1 MSNRVRSPLLQNLVV
16 DRRGGPQ
23 QTVVAELRRLILSGD
38 APPGTSVP
46 LGDIADLFGVS
57 HIPVR
62 EALKTLIGEGL
73 VTHRPNSGYSVAQL
87 TLQELYELYIVRES
101 LEMAAQTH
109 AIVRATEEDR
119 EVAKVA
125 NERMRQ
131 AIRDGDAGAIQRE
144 NRNFHIALARPSGMR
159 RLLRMLEVA
168 WNMIEPSQPLRRFD
182 IADIERL
189 NADHDEMLDAFL
201 ARDAVRLRALS
212 ERHAHSLN
220 DVIVALPTD
229 IVTGLLARE
238 D

>member
-16 DRRGGPQ
+16 DRSGGPQ
-23 QTVVAELRRLILSGD
+23 QAVVAELRRLILNGD

-87 TLQELYELYIVRES
+87 TVQELYELYIVRES

-109 AIVRATEEDR
+109 AVVRATDEDQ
-119 EVAKVA
+119 EVAKAA
-125 NERMRQ
+125 NERMRR
-131 AIRDGDAGAIQRE
+131 AIQEGDVVAIQRE
-144 NRNFHIALARPSGMR
+144 SRNFHMALAQPSGMR

-168 WNMIEPSQPLRRFD
+168 WNMIEPSQPMRRVAP
-182 IADIERL
+182 ADIERL

-201 ARDAVRLRALS
+201 TRDAVRLRAVS

-220 DVIVALPTD
+220 DVIVALPAESG
-229 IVTGLLARE
+229 TGLLAP
-238 D
+238 DD

>member
-1 MSNRVRSPLLQNLVV
+1 MSNRVRPSLLQNLVV
-16 DRRGGPQ
+16 DRRGGAQ

-73 VTHRPNSGYSVAQL
+73 VTHRPNSGYAVARM
-87 TLQELYELYIVRES
+87 TVQELYEMYIVRES

-119 EVAKVA
+119 QVAIAA

-131 AIRDGDAGAIQRE
+131 AIKDGDAAGVQRE
-144 NRNFHIALARPSGMR
+144 SRNFHLALARPSGML
-159 RLLRMLEVA
+159 RLLRMLEVS
-168 WNMIEPSQPLRRFD
+168 WNMIEPSQPMRRVASED
-182 IADIERL
+182 ISRL
-189 NADHDEMLDAFL
+189 NADHDEMLEAFL
-201 ARDAVRLRALS
+201 ARDGARLRALS

-220 DVIVALPTD
+220 DVIVALPTESG
-229 IVTGLLARE
+229 TGLLVQ
-238 D
+238 DD